1 MNIILIVSV
10 LVIYGMKNIVWNIFC
25 SGLIEFNVIVIS
37 IVNIVEIGI
46 DIKMSNIV
54 FFKVLM

>member
-1 MNIILIVSV
+1 
-10 LVIYGMKNIVWNIFC
+10 MKNIVWNIFC